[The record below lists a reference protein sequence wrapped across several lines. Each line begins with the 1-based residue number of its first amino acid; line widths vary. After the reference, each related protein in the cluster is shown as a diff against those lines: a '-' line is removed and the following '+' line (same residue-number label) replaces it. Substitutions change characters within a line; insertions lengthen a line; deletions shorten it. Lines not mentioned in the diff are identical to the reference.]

1 MFMSTQAFVDKNE
14 TIQAKPLSN
23 DKIAI
28 EIDGKI
34 TLYFS
39 RDNADKLYRQIEQAM
54 WDESEHCDNLHK
66 EIDKLTSRV
75 DELEE
80 FISNYGWEIPA

>member
-1 MFMSTQAFVDKNE
+1 MFISTSAFVDKNE
-14 TIQAKPLSN
+14 TISARETTN
-23 DKIAI
+23 DLIAI

-39 RDNADKLYRQIEQAM
+39 RENADKLYRQIEQAM

-66 EIDKLTSRV
+66 EIDKLESRV

-80 FISNYGWEIPA
+80 LIENYGYDIPA